1 MTLAALIFDVDGT
14 LAETEETHRCAFN
27 CAFAEAGLDWNWSVA
42 QYVDLLKTTGG
53 KERIN
58 AFLREIGTPAALDAA
73 EIAVLHRRKT
83 DIYSEM
89 IAAGE
94 IELRPGIVELVAH
107 ARDAGLRLAVATTTN
122 LPNVEALSQACWNQP
137 AGHVFDA
144 IAAGD
149 AVAEKKP
156 APDVYLLALDL
167 LGFPPHQCLA
177 FEDSRNGVRSARAAN
192 LRVIATPSCYSG
204 DDDLSEADCI
214 LPNLQGFDPDAWWS
228 ARRM

>member
-14 LAETEETHRCAFN
+14 LAETEETHRRAFN
-27 CAFAEAGLDWNWSVA
+27 RAFAEAGLDWNWSVA

-53 KERIN
+53 KERIHTYQ
-58 AFLREIGTPAALDAA
+58 REIGALTAPNAAGVAA
-73 EIAVLHRRKT
+73 LHRRKT
-83 DIYSEM
+83 DIYAEM
-89 IAAGE
+89 ITTGE

-107 ARDAGLRLAVATTTN
+107 ARDVGLRLAVATTTN

-177 FEDSRNGVRSARAAN
+177 FEDSSNGVRSARAAN
-192 LRVIATPSCYSG
+192 LRVIATPSRYSSG
-204 DDDLSEADCI
+204 DDLSEADCI
-214 LPNLQGFDPDAWWS
+214 LPDLRGFDLDAWWS
-228 ARRM
+228 ARRI